1 MRPVWVLAAVL
12 LLAGCGGG
20 RVVTPARPEASRSA
34 ELQRYLERMGRG
46 ERRFG
51 VLAGGVSQA
60 FAGIDTGRPG
70 PAWIRVAERLDP
82 ISTGLNRLG
91 GDLGQITP
99 PKRLARAHH
108 LLAESTLAFGSYVYS
123 VEQALRVKIP
133 SVLLT
138 SATADT
144 SAITR
149 ARRQWVRAVQRYCGE
164 LGLAPPEWMVPSPA
178 A

>member
-20 RVVTPARPEASRSA
+20 RTVTPARPQANRSA
-34 ELQRYLERMGRG
+34 ELQRYLDRMGRG
-46 ERRFG
+46 EQRFG

-60 FAGIDTGRPG
+60 FSVIDASRPG
-70 PAWIRVAERLDP
+70 PAWIRVADRLDP
-82 ISTGLNRLG
+82 ISTGLHRLG

-99 PKRLARAHH
+99 PKRLARAHR
-108 LLAESTLAFGSYVYS
+108 LLAESTLAFGSYVYN
-123 VEQALRVKIP
+123 VEQALRIRIP
-133 SVLLT
+133 SLLLT

-149 ARRQWVRAVQRYCGE
+149 ARRQWVQAVQRYCAD
-164 LGLAPPEWMVPSPA
+164 LGMALPEWMVPSPA
-178 A
+178 G